1 VNRKVS
7 ASKVKKY
14 LQCPRSF
21 EDSYLRGNWAPP
33 SQPATQGSIAH
44 EAIARGYEFKKEHG
58 KEMDVRDKL
67 NHIDVLFKEDF
78 KNGNTNYRD
87 SMEDLIRETRELVL
101 IHHEDIAVRVNP
113 FLIEKPFSVMVEDV
127 ELVGI
132 WDVIDESGW
141 VIDNKFFSKSPSQSE
156 LDRDIQMSFYSLAY
170 RLMFNEVER
179 GIRLDCVIKTK
190 NKKSLQLTTN
200 RTSEELQWTAKL
212 ITQVADAMESGNHV
226 PNPTTWLCDPRFCGA
241 YEACQHGGYQ

>member
-1 VNRKVS
+1 MRLS
-7 ASKVKKY
+7 ASKTKKY

-21 EDSYLRGNWAPP
+21 EDSYLRGNWADP

-44 EAIARGYEFKKEHG
+44 EAIARAYEFKKKHG
-58 KEMDVRDKL
+58 KEMDIQDKL

-78 KNGNTNYRD
+78 ENGKTNYRD
-87 SMEDLIRETRELVL
+87 SLEDVIRETRELVL
-101 IHHEDIAVRVNP
+101 IHHNEIGVRVKP

-132 WDVIDESGW
+132 WDLIDESGW
-141 VIDNKFFSKSPSQSE
+141 IIDNKFYSKTPSQTE

-179 GIRLDCVIKTK
+179 GIRIDAVIKTK

-200 RTSEELQWTAKL
+200 RTTDELQWTAKM
-212 ITQVADAMESGNHV
+212 ITQIAQAMESGNYP
-226 PNPTTWLCDPRFCGA
+226 PNPSGWWCDPRFCGA
-241 YEACQHGGYQ
+241 WDNCQFGGYK